1 MNSGF
6 LIHLSNTFLVSH
18 QRPYPIYNSKRPAC
32 HNSIQDHWSG
42 NRENLTTNT
51 KNLPLLLIFNC
62 RCSNRVGKSGNR
74 NKCTGTAPFGK
85 QWINSGTGE
94 TAFRTTFAEAVSY
107 YESNDPKGE
116 CVLVIE
122 GKSRESILQ
131 EERAKWEEMTVQ
143 EHMDYYMNQG
153 IDKKEAMKKVAKD
166 RGVGKRDI
174 YKELL

>member
-1 MNSGF
+1 MT
-6 LIHLSNTFLVSH
+6 L
-18 QRPYPIYNSKRPAC
+18 
-32 HNSIQDHWSG
+32 
-42 NRENLTTNT
+42 E
-51 KNLPLLLIFNC
+51 
-62 RCSNRVGKSGNR
+62 
-74 NKCTGTAPFGK
+74 
-85 QWINSGTGE
+85 
-94 TAFRTTFAEAVSY
+94 EAVAH
-107 YESNDPKGE
+107 YEANPPKGE

-153 IDKKEAMKKVAKD
+153 IDKKDAMKKVAKD